1 MGMTC
6 LTFREGSAWCSV
18 CSHPK
23 ALAHQGRSPNF
34 PLQARNGPQS
44 FVHLIS
50 LTPKL
55 TRSMLPRRPRE
66 TLNNFNELVVRSATR
81 IAKLADLMF
90 VREPVQ
96 AH

>member
-1 MGMTC
+1 MLSLQSSKGIGPSGKVSE
-6 LTFREGSAWCSV
+6 LSV
-18 CSHPK
+18 TGEKRTSVF
-23 ALAHQGRSPNF
+23 LF
-34 PLQARNGPQS
+34 IL

-66 TLNNFNELVVRSATR
+66 TLNNFNELVVRSAIR